1 MNWRFIFKP
10 SRCCSSVVIT
20 TRTKTTS
27 ARYVASRARDPTFK
41 KLMEK
46 YKSLL
51 KVVAI
56 QDLFLAS
63 SNPSS
68 SISLDF
74 LNRLSQKLRLNR
86 GAASFLHKYPHIF
99 QIFYDTN
106 KSQSFCKL
114 TNAAIIIALEVS
126 QAIKASMP
134 LVVDRLLRLLLMT
147 SKKSLPLCAAFKVWR
162 ELCLPDDFEDSVI
175 SRNSNLFRHC
185 DGHEPNTHILK
196 LADVVPEKSHLTAA
210 VENWRVIECCREDSH
225 VDRTEIRF
233 SFKHGFPPAIRL
245 SKDWKAKAQEWQRL
259 PYVGPYEGI
268 REKRKSKAAI
278 MVLEK

>member
-27 ARYVASRARDPTFK
+27 ARYVASRARDPTFE

-46 YKSLL
+46 YKNLL

-86 GAASFLHKYPHIF
+86 GAASFLRKYPHIF

-106 KSQSFCKL
+106 KSQSFLQINQRCHY
-114 TNAAIIIALEVS
+114 N
-126 QAIKASMP
+126 
-134 LVVDRLLRLLLMT
+134 
-147 SKKSLPLCAAFKVWR
+147 
-162 ELCLPDDFEDSVI
+162 CLGNDFEDSVI

-259 PYVGPYEGI
+259 PYVGSYERI